1 MLRAAYGIR
10 QEKTADQGKEKAV
23 VPIIEKTTKGIIV
36 KVGSVPHPMEE
47 KHYIEW
53 IEVRSGDNS
62 YLKWLH
68 PGEKAEAQFP
78 VSDTNVKA
86 RSLCNVH
93 GLWTNKA

>member
-1 MLRAAYGIR
+1 MRRLRKHRDGRWCIRGHSGVLRAAYGIQ
-10 QEKTADQGKEKAV
+10 QEKTADQGKEKH

-68 PGEKAEAQFP
+68 PGEKAEA
-78 VSDTNVKA
+78 
-86 RSLCNVH
+86 
-93 GLWTNKA
+93 